1 MQMMTARRTGWFGLI
16 GAPTDV
22 GHTDCGAAQGPAALR
37 EAGLLRRLAG
47 AALVADMGDVTG
59 PAYEG
64 AAGPDGSRNLAQTAA
79 WCAAVRDR
87 VARVLA
93 TGGTPLLLGGDH
105 AMALGSVA
113 ASAAYAARLG
123 RPLHLLWV
131 DAHPDFNTPETSPS
145 GNTHGLPAAS
155 ICGLGAPELLAVG
168 AFTPLVPPGRL
179 TQIGVRDIDPGEA
192 ANLARA
198 GVCLHPMKAVR
209 QRGMPAL
216 LADLLER
223 VRAENALL
231 HVSFDLDVLDPA
243 LAPGVGSPVPDGL
256 DRESALAALR
266 LLGDS
271 GLVMALDLVELA
283 PRHDREGQ
291 TAELAMALLTG
302 FLAGAGQAGTMPG
315 VAA

>member
-1 MQMMTARRTGWFGLI
+1 MQMMTGCRTGWFGLI

-47 AALVADMGDVTG
+47 TALVADMGDVTG
-59 PAYEG
+59 PAYDG
-64 AAGPDGSRNLAQTAA
+64 TTGPDGSRNLAQTAA

-87 VARVLA
+87 VARVLV

-192 ANLARA
+192 ENLARA
-198 GVCLHPMKAVR
+198 GVQPLGMGMVR
-209 QRGMPAL
+209 QHGITPL
-216 LADLLER
+216 LADLLQR
-223 VRAENALL
+223 VKAENGLL

-243 LAPGVGSPVPDGL
+243 IAPGVSSPVPDGL
-256 DRESALAALR
+256 DAASARVALA

-271 GLVMALDLVELA
+271 GLVTALDLVELA
-283 PRHDREGQ
+283 PRHDRDGQ
-291 TAELAMALLTG
+291 TLDLSIGLLTD
-302 FLAGAGQAGTMPG
+302 FLQGEGRAGTMPD